1 MALLPRFTKDPAD
14 AAAALR
20 AEALVALP
28 TETVYGLGGLASSPT
43 AVARIFQ
50 VKRRPTTHPV
60 IVHIADDSAIEHW
73 ARDIPPTARLLAEAF
88 WPGPLT
94 IVVPR
99 APHVSE
105 ALTGGQSTVALRAPS
120 HPLFR
125 AVLAKLTTSE
135 LPAPGI
141 AAPSANRFGRVS
153 PTTANH
159 VADELEN
166 YLDPDDLIV
175 DGGDCAI
182 GIESTIVICRDH
194 DVVVARAGGITIE
207 ALATVVTVET
217 QSGGDAEPRVP
228 GSLASHYSPNAQVA
242 MVTNGAEF
250 ARVQSAL
257 ALNPDVGV
265 ICLANDI
272 HVVPT
277 SWIRLA
283 VPGTVDQYAQQLY
296 TALRDA
302 DRRGLTHVIALAPP
316 ADGVGVAIRDRLRRA
331 SARMF

>member
-28 TETVYGLGGLASSPT
+28 TETVYGLGGLASSPA

-50 VKRRPTTHPV
+50 VKGRPTTHPV

-73 ARDIPPTARLLAEAF
+73 ASAIPPTARVLTEAF

-125 AVLAKLTTSE
+125 AVLAELTTSE

-159 VADELEN
+159 VAAELEN
-166 YLDPDDLIV
+166 YLDPADLIV
-175 DGGDCAI
+175 DGGDCAV
-182 GIESTIVICRDH
+182 GIESTIAICRDH

-207 ALATVVTVET
+207 ALATVVAVAAE
-217 QSGGDAEPRVP
+217 SGGDAGPRVP

-242 MVTNGAEF
+242 LVTNGAEL

-257 ALNPDVGV
+257 ELNPDVGV
-265 ICLANDI
+265 ICLANDM
-272 HVVPT
+272 HVVPP
-277 SWIRLA
+277 SWILLA

-296 TALRDA
+296 HALRDA
-302 DRRGLTHVIALAPP
+302 DRQGLTHVIALAPP
-316 ADGVGVAIRDRLRRA
+316 DDGIGVAIRDRLRRA
-331 SARMF
+331 SARLF